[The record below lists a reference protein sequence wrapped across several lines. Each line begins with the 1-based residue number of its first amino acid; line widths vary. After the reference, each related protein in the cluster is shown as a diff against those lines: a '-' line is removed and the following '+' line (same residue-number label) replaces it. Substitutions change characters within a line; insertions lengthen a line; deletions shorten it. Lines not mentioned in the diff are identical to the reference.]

1 MYTHSSIVSPA
12 QAQYVW
18 WERRV
23 LGHSEG
29 VGKATGDPQL
39 RRDPTK
45 AGKGHIFWGWTL
57 TFMDDTSTSIVKG
70 KYHPYNFLIKWP
82 NCSNFNFPMLCIEA
96 SEEPKFELGDKFK
109 NLEASSAR
117 QLAEKDKAA
126 SLGTNTESKFGQ
138 VGSLNLQF
146 VSYIYIYVRYTALPM
161 MVFKGK
167 IWSLHI
173 NVSHCFS
180 LPSVPARPKTSSRSS
195 WIAWFP
201 RLGN

>member
-117 QLAEKDKAA
+117 QLAEKDKKA

-146 VSYIYIYVRYTALPM
+146 VSYIYMWDTLRCPWWFLKAKFDPSTLMFLIV
-161 MVFKGK
+161 
-167 IWSLHI
+167 SLYQ
-173 NVSHCFS
+173 VSLLDQRQVQEVH
-180 LPSVPARPKTSSRSS
+180 
-195 WIAWFP
+195 
-201 RLGN
+201 G